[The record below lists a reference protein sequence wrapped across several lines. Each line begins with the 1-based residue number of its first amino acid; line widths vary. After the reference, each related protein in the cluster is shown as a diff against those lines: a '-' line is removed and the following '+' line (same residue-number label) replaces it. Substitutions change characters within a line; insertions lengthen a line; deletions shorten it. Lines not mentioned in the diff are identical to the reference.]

1 MEFEGRKKI
10 NTAINIA
17 PLIDTIF
24 LLLLF
29 FMLSSHFVTEPGIKI
44 SLPESVTALPQ
55 KEDDIIVFISED
67 NSLYF
72 EGKPVTEKAF
82 RDVIARKLK
91 SADKKSVIIKAD
103 EKADLGPAVRV
114 MDMVKQAGGES
125 LVISTKMKAVK

>member
-1 MEFEGRKKI
+1 MEFLGRKKI
-10 NTAINIA
+10 NTTINIA

-55 KEDDIIVFISED
+55 DNKDVVIFIAGD

-72 EGKPVTEKAF
+72 EEKVITEKDLLGAMS
-82 RDVIARKLK
+82 RKLK
-91 SADKKSVIIKAD
+91 GIVKKTVIIKAD

-125 LVISTKMKAVK
+125 LVISTKTK